1 MVVKVFLTLIT
12 EPGRLNEIY
21 AKINSFDEVNLA
33 CIVDRGP
40 YDIVALV
47 EVENLDGYRVLIEKV
62 ASLPHTE
69 DFESFITLY
78 L

>member
-21 AKINSFDEVNLA
+21 TKVNSFDEVNLA

-47 EVENLDGYRVLIEKV
+47 EVDNLDGYRVLIEKV
-62 ASLPHTE
+62 ASLPYTE
-69 DFESFITLY
+69 DFESFVTLD